1 MFNYVKDGVFN
12 YVKVIRHAVT
22 ALAVLVLLAGSLGS
36 VSSSEVGVKTRF
48 GKIVGTVNAGVYM
61 KLPFVEQVH
70 IIDLKVKTVNYDKNG
85 AEGDKPDTSSLS
97 ASSKDLQEVWAN
109 VVVNYKVNPAK
120 ATDIFVQYK
129 DADQFGYNVIEP
141 IIRQSVKAI
150 TAQYTAEELVTKRLE
165 ISDKVNSLLGD
176 EIPKNGAT
184 LVLVN
189 LTNFDYSPAFKSAI
203 DKKVTSVQL
212 AEGAKNDLEKIKFE
226 QAGVIEVAKATAEAQ
241 RISSAALASQGGADY
256 VKLKWIEAWEK
267 GGAKVPNFI
276 TSDKGSGFIMNMNQ

>member
-1 MFNYVKDGVFN
+1 MTYIKDGEVDVAKI
-12 YVKVIRHAVT
+12 VKHVVIGLV
-22 ALAVLVLLAGSLGS
+22 VLILLFSSFGT
-36 VSSSEVGVKTRF
+36 VSSSEIGVKTRVN
-48 GKIVGTVNAGVYM
+48 KVVGTVGSGLYF

-70 IIDLKVKTVNYDKNG
+70 IIDLKVKTVDYDKNG
-85 AEGDKPDTSSLS
+85 AEGDAPDVSALS

-109 VVVNYKVNPAK
+109 VVVNYKVNPEK
-120 ATDIFVQYK
+120 AIDIFVQYK
-129 DADQFGYNVIEP
+129 SAEQFGYNVIEP

-165 ISDKVNSLLGD
+165 ISDKVNALLTE

-189 LTNFDYSPAFKSAI
+189 LTNFDYNASFKGAI
-203 DKKVTSVQL
+203 EKKVTAVQL
-212 AEGAKNDLEKIKFE
+212 AEAAKNDLEKIKFE

-256 VKLKWIEAWEK
+256 VQLKAIEKWN
-267 GGAKVPNFI
+267 GILPTQMIPGATVPFI
-276 TSDKGSGFIMNMNQ
+276 NLKN